1 MNSFFL
7 NWHRKLAVADYQAI
21 DVLQLSRQEQP
32 STDQQNKH
40 SNVAESLL

>member
-7 NWHRKLAVADYQAI
+7 NWHRKLADYQAI
-21 DVLQLSRQEQP
+21 DVLQFSRQERP